1 MTTMSTST
9 TAGRSA
15 TRQEPRQTKPPA
27 GRRTRGRRRRELR
40 VALPFMLPGL
50 FFVVVFVLWPLVRGV
65 QMSLYEWNLMVPER
79 SVFVGA
85 GNFVRAFTDPNF
97 WVSTR
102 NTFLYAAVTVP
113 AQMILGLAAAMLL
126 NTHIRGKVFFRT
138 LYYLPVVTS
147 WLVVSFVF
155 SFLFTDGFGPVNY
168 LLVDVLGVAD
178 EPVPWLHQTWTAQ
191 VPIMLLGIWKGV
203 GWNMVIFL
211 AALATMPSELMD
223 AASVDGASGWER
235 FRYVTLPLL
244 KPTVLFV
251 SVVLTIGAF
260 NVFLSVFL
268 LTGGGPERSTEVMLT
283 YMYNQAFQFLDFGYG
298 VTVGLLLGAAVVFL
312 GFLQRRVLR
321 GAVEY

>member
-1 MTTMSTST
+1 MRTVPVDVALSDQNPSQVS
-9 TAGRSA
+9 RSNGWPVQG
-15 TRQEPRQTKPPA
+15 TPRSKKWGQ
-27 GRRTRGRRRRELR
+27 LR
-40 VALPFMLPGL
+40 VAIPFMLPGL
-50 FFVVVFVLWPLVRGV
+50 FFVVVFVIWPLIRGV
-65 QMSLYEWNLMVPER
+65 QMSMYDWNLMVPEQ
-79 SVFVGA
+79 SIFVGA
-85 GNFVRAFTDPNF
+85 ANVVRALTDPSF
-97 WVSTR
+97 WVATR

-113 AQMILGLAAAMLL
+113 GQMVLGLAAAMLL
-126 NTHIRGKVFFRT
+126 NSRIRGKTFFRT

-155 SFLFTDGFGPVNY
+155 AFLFTDGLGPVNY
-168 LLVDVLGVAD
+168 LLVDVLGIAE
-178 EPVPWLHQTWTAQ
+178 EPIPWLHQTWTAQ
-191 VPIMLLGIWKGV
+191 VPIILLGIWKGV

-211 AALATMPSELMD
+211 AALATMPAELND
-223 AASVDGASGWER
+223 AAAVDGAGGWER

-251 SVVLTIGAF
+251 TVVLTIGAF

-283 YMYNQAFQFLDFGYG
+283 YMYNQAFRFLDFGYG
-298 VTVGLLLGAAVVFL
+298 VTIGLLLGATIVVL